1 MLKDTAI
8 LICRRLTASKTGW
21 SLWRA
26 AKISALLLK
35 RKISF
40 HPPVKTPE
48 HPAAERI
55 LMALAGQMRRIP
67 RISRGR
73 AAIQRVTADPKGN
86 LMIRIRWN

>member
-1 MLKDTAI
+1 MTNNYLYGVKRYRYPHLSEAYRI
-8 LICRRLTASKTGW
+8 ENGW

-26 AKISALLLK
+26 AKNQCSSPET
-35 RKISF
+35 KISF

-67 RISRGR
+67 RISRAEPQYSG
-73 AAIQRVTADPKGN
+73 
-86 LMIRIRWN
+86 